1 MINLL
6 SVDFVSV
13 MHVRLLEYAEPSRL
27 KVKTLNKYSV
37 LGFRLATSISFM
49 LLMVLFQFGSS
60 NVSNS
65 KSFERLY

>member
-1 MINLL
+1 MLNLL

-13 MHVRLLEYAEPSRL
+13 MHVRLLEYAEPRRF

-37 LGFRLATSISFM
+37 LGFRLVTSISFM
-49 LLMVLFQFGSS
+49 FMVVLFQFGSS